1 MVTDFLGNEIKPGD
15 YFAYPLT
22 AGRSANMA
30 IFQFVQANASGT
42 YKARPVE
49 RSYSYSSSTRYKK
62 WEWNADEATGRWRD
76 LTPEERAKVDAK
88 TSTLHFLEKR
98 AVLLKDFKEEQ

>member
-1 MVTDFLGNEIKPGD
+1 MVTDFLGNAIEPGD

-22 AGRSANMA
+22 VGRSANMA
-30 IFQFVQANASGT
+30 IFQFVAENASGT

-49 RSYSYSSSTRYKK
+49 RSYGNSPMKYKVWVWDVITRSGHY
-62 WEWNADEATGRWRD
+62 RD
-76 LTPEERAKVDAK
+76 MTPEERAKVDAK

-98 AVLLKDFKEEQ
+98 AVLLKDYKEGE